1 MRVLPII
8 SQHTEMAAHL
18 WLIRDRAVHAPHY
31 DLKDLAKLDGR
42 IDAHLDGLRVAGVEG
57 LRLCVAG
64 VNRAEP
70 GTFFAAGSVA
80 LEQKPEIFAELLAWP
95 AVDASLARPL
105 VTALCWAGG
114 PASQAV
120 TAEALRSGD
129 AAARAVGVATA
140 GCLRLPTDSL
150 DGWLD
155 RALRDDAPAV
165 RSRGLRAVGEY
176 GRVDLWRTI
185 HGALT
190 DADPL
195 CRYWAAWAACL
206 LGQQAGVEVL
216 WDTAVRH
223 SLMQERAVEAIS
235 LCLSADAALAWQRDL
250 VAKGLV
256 RQALICARTAPSP
269 GCIPFLFE
277 QMAIPEHARLAG
289 EAFTF
294 LTGLDLARRDLEC
307 DAPAGF
313 EAGPTDDP
321 TDERVS
327 MDPDEDLPWPAIAK
341 VKKEWGKLQSSLVA
355 PSRYLMGQPLS
366 QESLTDVLRT
376 GRQRQRRVAA
386 LALSRLRPGL
396 FETRALAKLQQRA
409 LVCERPSSLAWSATG
424 RSVTAAGR

>member
-1 MRVLPII
+1 MFLHIL
-8 SQHTEMAAHL
+8 SQHAEMAAHL

-31 DLKDLAKLDGR
+31 NLKDLAKLDGR
-42 IDAHLDGLRVAGVEG
+42 IDAHLDGLRVAGGEG
-57 LRLCVAG
+57 LRLCLEQIG
-64 VNRAEP
+64 PAEP

-80 LEQKPEIFAELLAWP
+80 LEQKPEIFVELLAWP

-114 PASQAV
+114 SAAQAV

-140 GCLRLPTDSL
+140 ACLRLPTDSL

-155 RALRDDAPAV
+155 RALRDDAPVV

-195 CRYWAAWAACL
+195 CRYWAAWSACL

-256 RQALICARTAPSP
+256 RPALICARTAPSP
-269 GCIPFLFE
+269 GCIPFVFE

-321 TDERVS
+321 TDERVA

-341 VKKEWGKLQSSLVA
+341 VKKEWGKLQSSLLA

-366 QESLTDVLRT
+366 QESLMEVLRT

-409 LVCERPSSLAWSATG
+409 LGCERPSSLASSATG